1 VRLNALPTQTA
12 CDPGFLL
19 NGAQQTVADL
29 TPLIDTIF
37 QIILL
42 LLVTLIN
49 SSIVRGFP
57 VNLPTTSDNA
67 PVQKDNEP
75 VEVSVTR
82 EGRIYIADKTVGLAE
97 VGPAVQ
103 AMIAP
108 NPSQRVFVR
117 ADTDV
122 SYGPVAQVLC
132 RLSNSLPGREVMLVV
147 SNTNQ

>member
-1 VRLNALPTQTA
+1 MRLSALPTQTA
-12 CDPGFLL
+12 CDSGSLL
-19 NGAQQTVADL
+19 HGAQQTVADL

-82 EGRIYIADKTVGLAE
+82 EGHIYVADTTVSLADL
-97 VGPAVQ
+97 GPAVQ

-122 SYGPVAQVLC
+122 PYGPVAQVLC
-132 RLSNSLPGREVMLVV
+132 RLSNTLPGREVMLIVN
-147 SNTNQ
+147 NTNR